1 MRTRQLPE
9 NFRDWIKSPTIA
21 IDSRMLAPQHREK
34 PERGSAENTAAA
46 GSGNDV
52 LGDRRLR
59 HTWNGRRKTTCQHL
73 EPMALSLTPHASS
86 KINLM
91 TTVVGIF
98 DNALDLD
105 RAVER
110 LARAGFT
117 DTVYDEGILA
127 GKAVSAGGAVFA
139 PGYGPTFA
147 WGSAEITNSPP
158 RPSHDAVVKAFKAHL
173 ANYRL
178 PKEVINGYAT
188 TFNHSGEFMLVKTK
202 PPDAQQ
208 VVEILRDCG
217 ATRVNRHDA

>member
-34 PERGSAENTAAA
+34 PERGGSAENTAAA

-91 TTVVGIF
+91 TTVVGIS

-110 LARAGFT
+110 LARAGFR
-117 DTVYDEGILA
+117 DTWTTRGSWPESRKCRRSSIRARLRSNFRLGERRNHEFA
-127 GKAVSAGGAVFA
+127 AKAEPRRGRESLQ
-139 PGYGPTFA
+139 
-147 WGSAEITNSPP
+147 GSSCQLSP
-158 RPSHDAVVKAFKAHL
+158 
-173 ANYRL
+173 
-178 PKEVINGYAT
+178 
-188 TFNHSGEFMLVKTK
+188 
-202 PPDAQQ
+202 AQGSDQ
-208 VVEILRDCG
+208 WLRD
-217 ATRVNRHDA
+217 DLQP